1 MASGV
6 TGQPLARRPV
16 NAVAKALH
24 RPRRAVRREQMSDE
38 VAGHLRA
45 AIMSGTL
52 LPGTFIRLDET
63 AAALGV
69 SITPVRE
76 ALRTLRGEGMVLL
89 EPHRGHV
96 VAPLSRRDIE
106 DIFWLQATIA
116 KELAE
121 AAARRI
127 TDDRITE
134 LERLNEELAATVET
148 GEAEAIAAAEFR
160 FHRSLSHTTGRIKLA
175 WFLLHVARYMPPLI
189 YAADPQWG
197 AEAVA
202 NHRQLI
208 AALRRRDVTE
218 VVRLTSW
225 QFDDGARR
233 LTERLEKTGIWS

>member
-1 MASGV
+1 
-6 TGQPLARRPV
+6 V
-16 NAVAKALH
+16 NAPASVVP

-63 AAALGV
+63 AAQLGV

-116 KELAE
+116 KELA
-121 AAARRI
+121 AAAADRI
-127 TDDRITE
+127 TDDEIAE
-134 LERLNEELAATVET
+134 LEQLNEKLAALVET
-148 GEAEAIAAAEFR
+148 GEAEGIAGVEFA
-160 FHRSLSHTTGRIKLA
+160 FHRSLNHTTGRIKLA
-175 WFLLHVARYMPPLI
+175 WFLLRVARYMPPLI
-189 YAADPQWG
+189 YAADPLWG
-197 AEAVA
+197 VAAVE

-208 AALRRRDVTE
+208 AALRRRDVAE
-218 VVRLTSW
+218 VVRLTAW
-225 QFDDGARR
+225 QFADGAQR
-233 LTERLEKTGIWS
+233 LTARLEETGIWS

>member
-1 MASGV
+1 MNA
-6 TGQPLARRPV
+6 PARPV
-16 NAVAKALH
+16 H
-24 RPRRAVRREQMSDE
+24 RRRSAVRREQMSDE

-76 ALRTLRGEGMVLL
+76 ALRTLRGEGMVVL

-106 DIFWLQATIA
+106 DIFWLQAAIA
-116 KELAE
+116 KELA
-121 AAARRI
+121 AAAVGRI
-127 TDDRITE
+127 TEDGIAE
-134 LERLNEELAATVET
+134 LERLNDELAATVET
-148 GEAEAIAAAEFR
+148 GEAEAIAAAEFW
-160 FHRSLSHTTGRIKLA
+160 FHRSLNHTTGRIKLA

-197 AEAVA
+197 VEAVE

-208 AALRRRDVTE
+208 AALRRRDAAE
-218 VVRLTSW
+218 VVRLTDW
-225 QFDDGARR
+225 QFTDGARR
-233 LTERLEKTGIWS
+233 LTERLEQTGIWS